1 MFVINSG
8 SRNLKVHVA
17 VRTCSQVGCQKHSSE
32 WSLCD
37 ELRNVAKML
46 QVATTCKL
54 LKTKPKSHATGIYIS
69 SSLRQK
75 SLPTN
80 AMTCNIE
87 PESALL
93 PGLPDDVAKHCL
105 ALVPRIYFQSLGFV
119 CKLWRKFIQS
129 KEFYVVRKT
138 GRYRGRMDLCTDN

>member
-1 MFVINSG
+1 MAYSQAPACMFVINSG

-17 VRTCSQVGCQKHSSE
+17 VCICSQVGCQKHSSE

-46 QVATTCKL
+46 QVTTTCKL

-69 SSLRQK
+69 FSLRQK

-87 PESALL
+87 PESALFCQGYRMML
-93 PGLPDDVAKHCL
+93 LSIVWHSCRAFISSLWGPFVNYGGNSFKAKN
-105 ALVPRIYFQSLGFV
+105 SM
-119 CKLWRKFIQS
+119 W
-129 KEFYVVRKT
+129 
-138 GRYRGRMDLCTDN
+138 